1 MVKIRGFK
9 KSDSKRLA
17 SLLNNKKIW
26 DNLRDYIP
34 YPYTEKDA
42 VEYID
47 FCNLQNP
54 RTYFAIEY
62 EGKFVGSIGLII
74 QQDVYRKSA
83 EIGYWI
89 GEPYWGKGI
98 TSKAVQLIVDYGFKR
113 LDVVR
118 IYTGIFEYNIASQR
132 VLINNGFVNE
142 GVFKNAIF
150 KNGKLCDEVR
160 FSIIKEGGSCD

>member
-1 MVKIRGFK
+1 MVKIRKFE

-47 FCNLQNP
+47 FCNSQNP

-62 EGKFVGSIGLII
+62 EGNIVGSIGLIL

-113 LDVVR
+113 LDIVR
-118 IYTGIFEYNIASQR
+118 IYTGIFDYNIASQK
-132 VLINNGFVNE
+132 VLINNGFVKE
-142 GVFKNAIF
+142 GIFKNAIF

-160 FSIIKEGGSCD
+160 FSIIKEGDFCD